1 MMKDIED
8 SAKEAA
14 SDDLPRL
21 FQEAL
26 AILGKTAN
34 VSDLVDRVRRL
45 DLGLPAEDEFAV
57 LCTWLGRCELVHKL
71 DQQQVPLSSK
81 QQYQVPDLLARF
93 HSQINPAPVLIEVKT
108 KSGKKLHFRPKD
120 LEKLQNYADLLRMP
134 LLIAWRHRG
143 LWVLFEARHL
153 KRTHKN
159 YAISVA
165 DAIKENLL
173 GVLAGDVM
181 YLLEEHAGFHI
192 TVRKDRLIDT
202 EVHDDHSVQQ
212 WHTVIDEMYFTNG
225 EGERLSDPGEGVSLL
240 LVATDLEQAQKHTD
254 THIYLRATAGR
265 GGLRPSHR
273 ALVELLR
280 WESSGDNELNWRHVL
295 LRDQPLATMNDFHAL
310 LDAGLRKRIVRTVF
324 KQLPITHPDFIAP
337 PDPSAVGA
345 SPECQRD

>member
-93 HSQINPAPVLIEVKT
+93 HSQINPTPVLIEVKT
-108 KSGKKLHFRPKD
+108 KSEKKLSFRPKD
-120 LEKLQNYADLLRMP
+120 LQKLQNYADLLGMP
-134 LLIAWRHRG
+134 LLIAWRYRG
-143 LWVLFEARHL
+143 LWVLFETRHL
-153 KRTHKN
+153 KRTHQN
-159 YAISVA
+159 YAISFT

-181 YLLEEHAGFHI
+181 YVLEERAGYHI
-192 TVRKDRLIDT
+192 TVRKERLVDT
-202 EVHDDHSVQQ
+202 DVREDHSVQQ
-212 WHTVIDEMYFTNG
+212 WHTVIEEMYFTNG
-225 EGERLSDPGEGVSLL
+225 LGDRCNDPGEGVPMLF
-240 LVATDLEQAQKHTD
+240 VTTEFEHVQKHTD
-254 THIYLRATAGR
+254 THIYLHATAGQQ
-265 GGLRPSHR
+265 GLQPSHR

-280 WESSGDNELNWRHVL
+280 WESSKDQELNWRHVL
-295 LRDQPLATMNDFHAL
+295 LRDQPLATMNNFHAL
-310 LDAGLRKRIVRTVF
+310 LEAGLRKSIVHIVLEQR
-324 KQLPITHPDFIAP
+324 PNTHPHFIAP
-337 PDPSAVGA
+337 PDPHSVGR
-345 SPECQRD
+345 STD